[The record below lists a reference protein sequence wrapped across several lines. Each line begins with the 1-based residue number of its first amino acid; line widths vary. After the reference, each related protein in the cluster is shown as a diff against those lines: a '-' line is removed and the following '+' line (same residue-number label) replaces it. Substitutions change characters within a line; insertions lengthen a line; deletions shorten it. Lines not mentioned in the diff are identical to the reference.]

1 MNYIGM
7 KMDVVKQEPRH
18 QIQFYLAQLDKLFR
32 NGKIKDD
39 EQRKRFLAYL
49 WPEIKKLWM
58 VITYRN
64 VEKKLIDAKDVE
76 KVFGKL
82 GKIPFEPFKEE

>member
-1 MNYIGM
+1 MWRWMNYIGM

-49 WPEIKKLWM
+49 WPEIKKL
-58 VITYRN
+58 
-64 VEKKLIDAKDVE
+64 
-76 KVFGKL
+76 
-82 GKIPFEPFKEE
+82 